1 MRIVLVAVSDKGVEK
16 RTATTQD
23 KQQSIDLL
31 QFRYNY
37 MSRFLNESA
46 SAYVLNSSI
55 LKEGKPKYLYKIY
68 VCW

>member
-37 MSRFLNESA
+37 MSRFLNKSA
-46 SAYVLNSSI
+46 PVYVLNSSI
-55 LKEGKPKYLYKIY
+55 LKDGKLE
-68 VCW
+68 